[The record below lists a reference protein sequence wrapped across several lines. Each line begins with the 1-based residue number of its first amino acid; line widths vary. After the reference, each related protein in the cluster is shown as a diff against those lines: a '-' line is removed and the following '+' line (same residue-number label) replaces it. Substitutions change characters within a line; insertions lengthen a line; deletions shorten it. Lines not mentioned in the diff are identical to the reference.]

1 MIQLQA
7 LLSQLGIKLLTNSQ
21 RFLNLNI
28 AILTNIKGIIM
39 KKLIFWIALCAG
51 FMLSG
56 WSAMGQCNSELYVNK
71 SMKSLESGFQYSKSY
86 RIDGRGGNWRKVEYT
101 CVISKDTNYQIRITG
116 KDGAAQGL
124 IGTLYDSKRN
134 ELVSSFYNNK
144 FLDTWIINEK

>member
-1 MIQLQA
+1 
-7 LLSQLGIKLLTNSQ
+7 
-21 RFLNLNI
+21 
-28 AILTNIKGIIM
+28 M

-86 RIDGRGGNWRKVEYT
+86 RIDGRGGNRRKVEYT
-101 CVISKDTNYQIRITG
+101 CVFSKDTNYQIRITG

-144 FLDTWIINEK
+144 FLDGWTFKCRATGIYYLSFTFKNSKSYCGAAVLAFRR